1 MSVIRVF
8 GHYGVENVLAKREG
22 ALQRAFKLHAERFVR
37 GMPRVQRPPR
47 AVWINAPEENEA
59 EEILRARGI
68 MPAEEEAVAQ
78 QLSRPSVSESLTR
91 IVLMCFPRIPLWSV
105 GWLSFSALR
114 TQ

>member
-22 ALQRAFKLHAERFVR
+22 ALQRAFELHAERFVR

-47 AVWINAPEENEA
+47 AVWINAPEEKEA

-68 MPAEEEAVAQ
+68 MPAEEEVIAQ
-78 QLSRPSVSESLTR
+78 
-91 IVLMCFPRIPLWSV
+91 
-105 GWLSFSALR
+105 
-114 TQ
+114 